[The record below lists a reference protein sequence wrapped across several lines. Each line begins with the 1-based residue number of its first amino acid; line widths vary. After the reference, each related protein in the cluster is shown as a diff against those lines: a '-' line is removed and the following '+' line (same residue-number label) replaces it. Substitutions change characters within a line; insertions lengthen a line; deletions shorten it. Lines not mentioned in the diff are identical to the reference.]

1 MSTDVPPE
9 QVPGYLPAVRAVAV
23 VMGDSLS
30 GASPEDVALAAL
42 AAAVPHI
49 KVEVLSDLADD
60 LATGANYIP
69 PGHPWREPL
78 IALSNA
84 LDASAAALRKEL
96 ES

>member
-1 MSTDVPPE
+1 MNADVPPE
-9 QVPGYLPAVRAVAV
+9 QVPGYLPAVQAAAA
-23 VMGDSLS
+23 VMGAGLA

-60 LATGANYIP
+60 LAIGASYIP
-69 PGHPWREPL
+69 PGHPWREPMF
-78 IALSNA
+78 ALSNA
-84 LDASAAALRKEL
+84 LDDSAATLRKEL